1 MNEIPT
7 EPIRRGRLFVI
18 SGPSGVGKSTIVKK
32 VLARTGAT
40 FSVSATTRRPRE
52 GEQDGR
58 EYVFVTVEAFERMID
73 DNALLEWADVFGN
86 CYGTPAEPV
95 NDAIDAGRTVVLEI
109 DVQGGVQV
117 ARNQPDATLILI
129 VAPNDKELRRRL
141 TGRGTDEPEVIAR
154 RLAKAKAEIQMARDS
169 GAYEYEVVNDSLDEA
184 IDAVVTIIHQESE
197 EDD

>member
-7 EPIRRGRLFVI
+7 EPTRRGRLFVI

-52 GEQDGR
+52 GERNGR
-58 EYVFVTVEAFERMID
+58 EYVFVTVEAFGRMID

-86 CYGTPAEPV
+86 RYGTPAEPV

-117 ARNQPDATLILI
+117 ARNQPEATLILI
-129 VAPNDKELRRRL
+129 VAPNDEELRRRL